1 MNRRQSRHIQK
12 LHQQIAT
19 ATEPEAPPALAGMD
33 QTAAVPAP
41 ETEPAPAEAPMPE
54 AQAEALPEAQ
64 DSPEYWRS
72 RFHTMEGILRK
83 EREDQA
89 RDQQGQAAQL
99 RQLQGQLSELQ
110 GQIDATRDPL
120 AELDLSQ
127 HFSEDQIAQYG
138 DDHLRSVLRAAQHT
152 LQPQLQQLLSR
163 EMAPLREELAH
174 TRQSVAQAR
183 RSEASQAYEGFLGEL
198 ARQVP
203 EWQQVNEDPRFH
215 AFLEQVDEASGEQRQ
230 ALLTRFEQRRDA
242 ARVARLFGEF
252 LRRSGALPARDPHKR
267 LLPDGSPDGGHPPPD
282 PRPAITQAQIRQFQA
297 DVARGRYRGRA
308 QEQAAMQK
316 RIDEAYVA
324 NRIG

>member
-1 MNRRQSRHIQK
+1 MSRRIPRNIQN
-12 LHQQIAT
+12 LHQQIAD
-19 ATEPEAPPALAGMD
+19 ATEPEAPPAPDDAD
-33 QTAAVPAP
+33 PAAAPVPDR
-41 ETEPAPAEAPMPE
+41 EPAPAVDPVSQLEA
-54 AQAEALPEAQ
+54 AALPEAPA
-64 DSPEYWRS
+64 SPEYWRS
-72 RFHTMEGILRK
+72 RFQTVEGFLRK
-83 EREDQA
+83 EREERA
-89 RDQQGQAAQL
+89 REQHGQAEQL
-99 RQLQGQLSELQ
+99 QQLQRQLAALQ

-138 DDHLRSVLRAAQHT
+138 EDHLRSVLRAAQHT

-183 RSEASQAYEGFLGEL
+183 RSEASQAYEGFLGDL
-198 ARQVP
+198 ARQLP
-203 EWQQVNEDPRFH
+203 EWQQVNDDPRFH
-215 AFLEQVDEASGEQRQ
+215 AWLEQVDEASGEQRQ
-230 ALLTRFEQRRDA
+230 ALLSRFEQRRDA

-267 LLPDGSPDGGHPPPD
+267 LLPDGSPDGGNPPPEL
-282 PRPAITQAQIRQFQA
+282 RPAITQAQIRQFQA

-308 QEQAAMQK
+308 QEQASMQK